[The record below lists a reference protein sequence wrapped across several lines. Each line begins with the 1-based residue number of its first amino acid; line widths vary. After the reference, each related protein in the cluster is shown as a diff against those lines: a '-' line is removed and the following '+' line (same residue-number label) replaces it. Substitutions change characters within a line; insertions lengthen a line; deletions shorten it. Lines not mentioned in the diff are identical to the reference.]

1 MLRQEDRGNEPFAEA
16 LSLLYLT
23 VVKKDKGGNKCEI
36 INLDPIRTSSHSNGT
51 PDRMVHP

>member
-23 VVKKDKGGNKCEI
+23 VVKKDKGGNKCEL

-51 PDRMVHP
+51 PDRMVHS